1 MAIMEKVSIEFSVE
15 ELENINK
22 HRLENETIEAAVRRL
37 LLSHISEIPD
47 NIWTSHTHSVFD
59 EFEETFQK
67 LAE

>member
-1 MAIMEKVSIEFSVE
+1 MVIMEKVSIEFSVE
-15 ELENINK
+15 ELEKINK

-47 NIWTSHTHSVFD
+47 NIWSSHTQSVFD